1 MNLCKD
7 AYSIKRQEF
16 NENIILFD
24 NRLNDLTAEKTK
36 LDAYLSD
43 KASLEKLEEDIQ
55 GKAEEKDRA
64 QKQREIL
71 VNQKNE
77 IDAKEEERQELKLK
91 LPSYEKRDS
100 LRSDQR

>member
-1 MNLCKD
+1 MYSVDTYTEKEFKIMQFLFPTYRRFYIKGKD
-7 AYSIKRQEF
+7 
-16 NENIILFD
+16 
-24 NRLNDLTAEKTK
+24 
-36 LDAYLSD
+36 
-43 KASLEKLEEDIQ
+43 
-55 GKAEEKDRA
+55 EEKDRA

-100 LRSDQR
+100 LRSSLSKVQKTIDKALDLV